1 MAVIGIIACSASK
14 LDVGAQAQDLYQGE
28 LFKKCRAYVE
38 RECDEWFIL
47 SACHN
52 LIKPTD
58 WIEPYDHSMSSKPK
72 LARNIWA
79 QNVAGRLGIQ
89 IQPGDTIICLAAA
102 PYREWID
109 QVPNEVLVPLAG
121 LGIGQQLGWL
131 KTCNDQ
137 GSSTPSGETL
147 IVDVPEM
154 IIEPKDETL
163 TTASPFTKPGK
174 VGTPKGLGDTAEDRA
189 PVARDHYGRY
199 LLPDPRSAGLLPDP
213 KPWTRVSTLAKELAS
228 MYGVMNWETKHAMRG
243 VALRR
248 DLAALAA
255 AYPIE
260 SRESALA
267 NGNEPNN
274 DEWDLLKRKAMDF
287 SGADERSNLGTAM
300 HEWTFKRNRGD
311 ANARDLVL
319 EEFRADFD
327 LYGQMLKQA
336 GTEHALYVHSGLLE
350 RIVVNTRFGCA
361 GTFDNGLYQMHP
373 GPTEPD
379 YFVGDLKTGRD
390 LKLGWLEILI
400 QLYLYATSDAMWDA
414 ESKQYVPMPPFSQ
427 EEAYVFG
434 LPLNGTAK
442 LHKLELAGVG
452 EWVEAALVSR
462 AAKKTAK
469 GKVSTVLEIVAPTT
483 HPMTP
488 QGVVWD
494 ESSILSPGDVA
505 RALDV
510 PLAAVTLD
518 PQTMTPVGATKFYP
532 FTDTQPW
539 DAAQT
544 IVQPP
549 AGAPDPAG
557 QWVSGTVV
565 APGVIACGPSAPTAE
580 DMAVV
585 NEFAEQ
591 LQTKQAPTP
600 QMQADQAKAD
610 ERRAVAGPASPTP
623 QDLGKSITEAVQRA
637 SVTIF
642 GEQGPELITQESVQR
657 IDSALSG
664 QAAPVRT
671 EIIPLAA
678 GKKACSICRQPGHRK
693 GSPKCQGAPVEHLSA
708 EDSAQLI
715 EAATAQ
721 VVNPRLNEL
730 TEPASKWLPVTGVCS
745 RAPGHAGV
753 SEGGPGWTLNQDAAL
768 WVCSTCGQPAD
779 GSTPETY
786 VPTPADEQ
794 GMTVVPPSAA
804 WAEQVQPTPRQQE
817 ITTRLTT
824 ALSVDALNDIVFRER
839 GVTGSAWVDALHL
852 ETAKARLAWLQRQ
865 S

>member
-1 MAVIGIIACSASK
+1 
-14 LDVGAQAQDLYQGE
+14 
-28 LFKKCRAYVE
+28 
-38 RECDEWFIL
+38 
-47 SACHN
+47 
-52 LIKPTD
+52 
-58 WIEPYDHSMSSKPK
+58 
-72 LARNIWA
+72 
-79 QNVAGRLGIQ
+79 
-89 IQPGDTIICLAAA
+89 
-102 PYREWID
+102 
-109 QVPNEVLVPLAG
+109 
-121 LGIGQQLGWL
+121 
-131 KTCNDQ
+131 
-137 GSSTPSGETL
+137 
-147 IVDVPEM
+147 
-154 IIEPKDETL
+154 L

-327 LYGQMLKQA
+327 LYCQLLAAARETTGLHIHPQ
-336 GTEHALYVHSGLLE
+336 LLE

-361 GTFDNGLYQMHP
+361 GTFDNGLYL
-373 GPTEPD
+373 TEQDSAQPSTW
-379 YFVGDLKTGRD
+379 FIGDLKTGRD

-400 QLYLYATSDAMWDA
+400 QLYLYATADAMWDP
-414 ESKQYVPMPPFSQ
+414 ESKQFIPMPPFSQ

-452 EWVEAALVSR
+452 EWVKAALVSR
-462 AAKKTAK
+462 VAKKAAK
-469 GKVSTVLEIVAPTT
+469 GKVSTVLEISSP
-483 HPMTP
+483 
-488 QGVVWD
+488 VV
-494 ESSILSPGDVA
+494 
-505 RALDV
+505 
-510 PLAAVTLD
+510 LD

-565 APGVIACGPSAPTAE
+565 APGVLACGPSAPTAE

-585 NEFAEQ
+585 NEVAEQ
-591 LQTKQAPTP
+591 LKTRADQRAYDYAAQTISPEFAAALAPNHQQVTP

-610 ERRAVAGPASPTP
+610 ERRAVAGLASPTP

-642 GEQGPELITQESVQR
+642 GEQGPEMITPESVQR

-693 GSPKCQGAPVEHLSA
+693 GSPKCQGAPVEDVKITVTSA
-708 EDSAQLI
+708 LGSPAEIADA
-715 EAATAQ
+715 
-721 VVNPRLNEL
+721 VLNEMA
-730 TEPASKWLPVTGVCS
+730 PKWLPVTGVCS
-745 RAPGHAGV
+745 REPGHAGV

-768 WVCSTCGQPAD
+768 WVCSTCGQPAEGASSNQID
-779 GSTPETY
+779 LDNY